1 MDDDM
6 TQLLAKVPYP
16 TGRDALLAAAHDDD
30 APTTVIARLEAL
42 DGDKEYAT
50 VEAVERALSKRRAES
65 NPALVSVVAEVC
77 ETCGF
82 MKVPGEPHSCIE
94 EKAQFA
100 DAVQAI
106 TDEFESIDDST
117 SRPPDPDAA

>member
-1 MDDDM
+1 MDDI
-6 TQLLAKVPYP
+6 TTLLQKVPYP
-16 TGRDALLAAAHDDD
+16 TGREALLAAARDDD

-42 DGDKEYAT
+42 PADKEYAT

-65 NPALVSVVAEVC
+65 NPSIVAVVAEVC

-100 DAVQAI
+100 ESVKAI
-106 TDEFESIDDST
+106 TDEFESIDDSA
-117 SRPPDPDAA
+117 SRRPDPDAA